1 VDVYDKFD
9 LSNTRFL
16 DKMDTQDI
24 VVLPFMFV
32 CTFVCGFL
40 LNTCSARRRVSDLE
54 YEVDELEWKLSD
66 ATYRLN
72 KFLEEDET
80 STVKS
85 CSDK

>member
-1 VDVYDKFD
+1 MNSED
-9 LSNTRFL
+9 N
-16 DKMDTQDI
+16 

-40 LNTCSARRRVSDLE
+40 LNTCSARKRVSDLE

-66 ATYRLN
+66 ATFKIEKLL
-72 KFLEEDET
+72 KEVET
-80 STVKS
+80 SKVKS

>member
-1 VDVYDKFD
+1 MNSEDV
-9 LSNTRFL
+9 
-16 DKMDTQDI
+16 

-40 LNTCSARRRVSDLE
+40 LNTCSARKRVSDLE

-66 ATYRLN
+66 ATFKIEKLL
-72 KFLEEDET
+72 KEVET

>member
-1 VDVYDKFD
+1 MNSEDV
-9 LSNTRFL
+9 
-16 DKMDTQDI
+16 

-40 LNTCSARRRVSDLE
+40 LNTCSARKRVSDLE
-54 YEVDELEWKLSD
+54 SEVDELEWKLSD
-66 ATYRLN
+66 ATFKIEKLL
-72 KFLEEDET
+72 KEVET

>member
-1 VDVYDKFD
+1 MNSEDV
-9 LSNTRFL
+9 
-16 DKMDTQDI
+16 

-40 LNTCSARRRVSDLE
+40 LNTCSARTRVSDLE
-54 YEVDELEWKLSD
+54 SEVDELEWKLSD
-66 ATYRLN
+66 ATFKIEKLL
-72 KFLEEDET
+72 KEVET

>member
-1 VDVYDKFD
+1 MNSEDV
-9 LSNTRFL
+9 
-16 DKMDTQDI
+16 

-40 LNTCSARRRVSDLE
+40 LNTCSARKRVSDLE

-66 ATYRLN
+66 ATFKIEKL
-72 KFLEEDET
+72 LEEVET

>member
-1 VDVYDKFD
+1 M
-9 LSNTRFL
+9 N
-16 DKMDTQDI
+16 TQD
-24 VVLPFMFV
+24 VVALPFMFV

-40 LNTCSARRRVSDLE
+40 LNTCSARKRVSDLE

-66 ATYRLN
+66 ATYKIEKL
-72 KFLEEDET
+72 LEEVET